1 MSAPV
6 ASLLV
11 NSEMPRQT
19 KYPSPTLVSMKTVIP
34 REAPFAVMMPAI
46 VPCCGTKFAP
56 PDGPSMGHVLRS
68 GRPLP
73 MPTMDRRGSI
83 WGHDAGE

>member
-1 MSAPV
+1 
-6 ASLLV
+6 
-11 NSEMPRQT
+11 MPG
-19 KYPSPTLVSMKTVIP
+19 SSH
-34 REAPFAVMMPAI
+34 
-46 VPCCGTKFAP
+46 CSGTKFAPFSP